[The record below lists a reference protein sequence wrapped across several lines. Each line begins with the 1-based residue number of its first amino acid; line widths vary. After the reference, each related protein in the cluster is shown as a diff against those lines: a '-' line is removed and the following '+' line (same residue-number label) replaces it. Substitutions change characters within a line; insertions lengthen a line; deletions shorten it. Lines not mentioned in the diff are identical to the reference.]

1 MLLFFFNTFKGMS
14 STDIQTKITLI
25 GDQFIQSDC
34 RTPYLL
40 TTSAAT
46 NLPKILE
53 SQSTFATALN
63 PSGNAIETPTKII
76 YYKTSSG
83 WTTSQPSSPII
94 DINFTNYFVSATN
107 LLATTLNNLTIC
119 YNILDTPSFLTALKA
134 GNTMTVPKYT
144 TSGFSS
150 PNLTYN
156 TTNLADC
163 QTAMTTLFG
172 TSYAS
177 IDEDTTNF
185 TAVKRLLK
193 AYIYTIHV
201 YIAMT
206 IEGNNNND
214 APITYRITT
223 MITNANLGV
232 RDATT
237 GEYRTFRNEIQ
248 ASHSAYSNNL
258 DRIDKIDTK
267 LKELKS
273 DVKEERQKMETHSNI
288 LNKNSVVYYVFLLLF
303 IVASIVLLY
312 AVQEAKEDRSKIIV
326 GVVFGG
332 SALSLAILYFLNMTY
347 LKEGFTAYT
356 ATQTTLDA
364 LIKIHLEDTLFLSEV
379 RQHSHTIN
387 SVSQIVNK
395 EIDRYDTINHQL
407 KLEKSGLHDV
417 EADDYRNARV
427 LQYRVYMLIQII
439 IIVSLAIFIFLQ
451 TGENIVVFGI
461 ALLLVLFAIYLYIMN
476 TENLVHTDAKKLY
489 WGQPSI

>member
-1 MLLFFFNTFKGMS
+1 MS
-14 STDIQTKITLI
+14 STDIQTKITVI

-34 RTPYLL
+34 RTAYLL
-40 TTSAAT
+40 TTSNAT

-53 SQSTFATALN
+53 SQSTFANALN
-63 PSGNAIETPTKII
+63 PSGAATILAYSGSLNI

-83 WTTSQPSSPII
+83 WTTTQPTSII
-94 DINFTNYFVSATN
+94 DINFTNYFTSPTN

-119 YNILDTPSFLTALKA
+119 YNILDTPLFLTALKA
-134 GNTMTVPKYT
+134 GNTMNVPKYT
-144 TSGFSS
+144 TSSFNSS
-150 PNLTYN
+150 TSVLTYN
-156 TTNLADC
+156 TATLADC
-163 QTAMTTLFG
+163 RTAMTVLFG

-177 IDEDTTNF
+177 INEDTTNF

-206 IEGNNNND
+206 IEGDN
-214 APITYRITT
+214 AYASPITNRITT

-232 RDATT
+232 HDATI
-237 GEYRTFRNEIQ
+237 GEYTTFRNEIQ
-248 ASHSAYSNNL
+248 SSQSAYSNNL
-258 DRIDKIDTK
+258 DRIDKMDTK

-303 IVASIVLLY
+303 IVASIALLY
-312 AVQEAKEDRSKIIV
+312 AVQNAKDERSKLIV
-326 GVVFGG
+326 GAVLGG
-332 SALSLAILYFLNMTY
+332 SAISLALLYFLNMTY

-356 ATQTTLDA
+356 ATQTTLDT
-364 LIKIHLEDTLFLSEV
+364 LIKTHLEDTLFLSEV

-395 EIDRYDTINHQL
+395 EVDRYDTINHQL
-407 KLEKSGLHDV
+407 KLEKTGLHDV

-427 LQYRVYMLIQII
+427 LQYRIYMLIQIM

-461 ALLLVLFAIYLYIMN
+461 ALLLVLFVIYLYIMN